1 MTGRPAIAAG
11 PGTAF
16 ASAAAG
22 LLAGALHLAPG
33 TGARALRRVRAQG
46 LDRLWLGQ
54 PADAWP
60 GRVAAVFSLCG
71 HAHRWTA
78 VRAVQAARGELHAP
92 DAAACEALRWTTVR
106 EHARRLLLDWP
117 AAWPLGAAHRSR
129 ALAALRAAP
138 PDTGDTAT
146 REDRWNGWL
155 AAEVLR
161 QTPGDWL
168 DRAAEAGESGLTA
181 WAEATDTP
189 VAHWLAAVRPAARRP
204 LVTGGVLSMAAEP
217 GWLRAFAARLGTPQ
231 GAALAE
237 APAGPTGPLET
248 GPWARPGS
256 AAAPDAHNAWMRMTG
271 RLVDLVRLAR
281 PGGAALLEHGQRD
294 LGAGTGLAW
303 TGMARGVLL
312 HWVRLDG
319 LGPGPDTLA
328 ACHVVAPTDWNTH
341 PDGALAQALAALPA
355 DPSSLPAAQALA
367 LAFDP
372 CVPVHW
378 SAPADCVPVPAGGDG
393 PCMR

>member
-1 MTGRPAIAAG
+1 MSTRADIAAG
-11 PGTAF
+11 PGTGV
-16 ASAAAG
+16 ASVAAG

-33 TGARALRRVRAQG
+33 AGARSLRRVRVPG

-54 PADAWP
+54 PADVWP

-78 VRAVQAARGELHAP
+78 ARAVQAARGELHAP
-92 DAAACEALRWTTVR
+92 DAAAREALRWTTVR

-117 AAWPLGAAHRSR
+117 AAWPLGEVHRSH

-138 PDTGDTAT
+138 PDAGDTAT

-155 AAEVLR
+155 HTEVLR
-161 QTPGDWL
+161 QPPPDWL
-168 DRAAEAGESGLTA
+168 DRAVSGGEAGLAA
-181 WAEATDTP
+181 WAEAADTP
-189 VAHWLAAVRPAARRP
+189 VACWLAAVRPVARRP
-204 LVTGGVLSMAAEP
+204 LVTGGVLCLATEP
-217 GWLRAFAARLGTPQ
+217 DWLRAWATRLDSVDGP
-231 GAALAE
+231 ALAE
-237 APAGPTGPLET
+237 APSGPSGPLET

-256 AAAPDAHNAWMRMTG
+256 ATAPHAHNAWMRMTG
-271 RLVDLVRLAR
+271 RLVDLVRLAG
-281 PGGAALLEHGQRD
+281 PGGAALLEHGQLA

-303 TGMARGVLL
+303 TGMARGLLL

-319 LGPGPDTLA
+319 QGPGPETVA

-355 DPSSLPAAQALA
+355 EPSSLPAAQALA

-378 SAPADCVPVPAGGDG
+378 SAPAAPSPMPVQEAGHA
-393 PCMR
+393 

>member
-1 MTGRPAIAAG
+1 MTGRPAITAG

-33 TGARALRRVRAQG
+33 AGARALRRVRVPG

-54 PADAWP
+54 PADVWP
-60 GRVAAVFSLCG
+60 GRVAAVYSLCG

-78 VRAVQAARGELHAP
+78 VRAVQAARGEPHAP
-92 DAAACEALRWTTVR
+92 DAAAREALRWTTVR

-117 AAWPLGAAHRSR
+117 AAWPLGEGHRSR

-138 PDTGDTAT
+138 PDDGDTAT
-146 REDRWNGWL
+146 REDRWDGWL
-155 AAEVLR
+155 ACEVL
-161 QTPGDWL
+161 QQPPAGWL
-168 DRAAEAGESGLTA
+168 KRAVSDGEPGLTA
-181 WAEATDTP
+181 WAEATDTA
-189 VAHWLAAVRPAARRP
+189 VARWLAAVRPAARRP

-217 GWLRAFAARLGTPQ
+217 DWLRAWADRLGTPQ

-237 APAGPTGPLET
+237 APAGPAGALET

-256 AAAPDAHNAWMRMTG
+256 AAAADAHNAWMRMTG

-281 PGGAALLEHGQRD
+281 PGGAALLEHGQLD
-294 LGAGTGLAW
+294 LGGGTGLAW

-312 HWVRLDG
+312 HRVRLDG
-319 LGPGPDTLA
+319 RGPGPDTVA
-328 ACHVVAPTDWNTH
+328 ACHVIAPTDWNTH
-341 PDGALAQALAALPA
+341 PEGALARALAGLPA

-378 SAPADCVPVPAGGDG
+378 SAPAVSSPVPVGEAG
-393 PCMR
+393 RA